1 MISYYSVW
9 FSTIQRMIQQEEQPI
24 DIVPPEKIAFIA
36 YNIGVYESVQK
47 FGGLITSGKITNNES
62 DIQKIAQLLLEAK
75 AFYDAEM
82 IAQII
87 NAILRSHHQ
96 HTMNNNKKPTIDT
109 VTASEVNYVKS
120 QLKTTGIPIP

>member
-1 MISYYSVW
+1 
-9 FSTIQRMIQQEEQPI
+9 MIQQEEQPI

-62 DIQKIAQLLLEAK
+62 DVQKIAQLLSEAR
-75 AFYDAEM
+75 AFYDAET

-87 NAILRSHHQ
+87 NVMLRSSSHHQ
-96 HTMNNNKKPTIDT
+96 HTMDNNKKPTIDS
-109 VTASEVNYVKS
+109 VTPSEVNYVMR
-120 QLKTTGIPIP
+120 QLKTAGIPIP

>member
-1 MISYYSVW
+1 
-9 FSTIQRMIQQEEQPI
+9 MIQQEEQPI
-24 DIVPPEKIAFIA
+24 DIVP

-62 DIQKIAQLLLEAK
+62 DVQKIAQLLLEAK

-87 NAILRSHHQ
+87 NAILRNSSHHQ
-96 HTMNNNKKPTIDT
+96 PTVSNIKKPTIDT
-109 VTASEVNYVKS
+109 VTASEVNYVMR
-120 QLKTTGIPIP
+120 QLKTAGIPIP